1 MDVAGGGWFRTTIRA
16 PMPALARHALFPG
29 TFDPP
34 TLGHLDLVGRAARLF
49 GRVTVGLAEHHS
61 KEAFFGADE
70 RLALWRACLSGLEG
84 ADVVLLR
91 GLVVDAC
98 RELGCQVIVRGVR
111 SGSDFDYE
119 AQMAGTNR
127 ALAPAIETAL
137 LVTRPE
143 LAHISS
149 TLVRQIASMGG
160 DTSPLVPPPVAAAL
174 RARFG

>member
-1 MDVAGGGWFRTTIRA
+1 
-16 PMPALARHALFPG
+16 MPSRHALFPG

-34 TLGHLDLVGRAARLF
+34 TLGHLDLVARAARLF
-49 GRVTVGLAEHHS
+49 GRVSVAIAEHHS
-61 KEAFFGADE
+61 KRALFAPEE
-70 RLALWRACLSGLEG
+70 RIGLWRAALEGPEGVEG

-91 GLVVDAC
+91 GLVVDAAGA
-98 RELGCQVIVRGVR
+98 LGCDVIVRGVR
-111 SGSDFDYE
+111 SGTDFDYE

-127 ALAPAIETAL
+127 VLSRTLETAL

-143 LAHISS
+143 LAHVSS

-160 DTSPLVPPPVAAAL
+160 DCSALVPAPVAAAL

>member
-1 MDVAGGGWFRTTIRA
+1 
-16 PMPALARHALFPG
+16 MPAHALFPG

-34 TLGHLDLVGRAARLF
+34 TLGHLDLVVRATRLF
-49 GRVTVGLAEHHS
+49 GRVSVALAEHHA
-61 KEAFFGADE
+61 KQALFPAEE
-70 RLALWRACLSGLEG
+70 RVALWRECLGGIEG
-84 ADVVLLR
+84 AQVVRLR

-98 RELGCQVIVRGVR
+98 EELGCGVIVRGVR
-111 SGSDFDYE
+111 SGTDFDYE

-127 ALAPAIETAL
+127 ALRPAIETAL

-143 LAHISS
+143 LSHISS

-160 DTSPLVPPPVAAAL
+160 DASALVPPPVAEAL